1 MNNEE
6 KILAILEKLNS
17 TVNEHS
23 KMFEKLNIQ
32 MDQMQTTVG
41 QMQGNISQMQ
51 GNISQMQGDI
61 SQMQGDISGIKFRLD
76 YDVNKRFDAVN
87 EGIDAIMEKLT
98 PKSRVDELE
107 ADVVVLK
114 AAVKALSTEVDELKK
129 AQ

>member
-6 KILAILEKLNS
+6 KILAILEKLSS
-17 TVNEHS
+17 TVDDHS

-32 MDQMQTTVG
+32 MDQMQTTVS
-41 QMQGNISQMQ
+41 QMKDDISQMQ
-51 GNISQMQGDI
+51 GNI

>member
-6 KILAILEKLNS
+6 KILAMLEKLNS
-17 TVNEHS
+17 TVEKHNEV
-23 KMFEKLNIQ
+23 LT
-32 MDQMQTTVG
+32 QMQAAQA
-41 QMQGNISQMQ
+41 QMQD
-51 GNISQMQGDI
+51 DI